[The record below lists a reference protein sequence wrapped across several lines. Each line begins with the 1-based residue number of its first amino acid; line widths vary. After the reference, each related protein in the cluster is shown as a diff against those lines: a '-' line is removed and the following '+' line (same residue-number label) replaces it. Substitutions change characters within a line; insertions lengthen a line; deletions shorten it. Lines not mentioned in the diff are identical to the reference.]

1 MDIIPRIHHQ
11 RGRTRQRPE
20 FKLREELINRN
31 RGKHIWKC
39 GLLEMSELQPYRC
52 MKCNLTMAEL
62 QELGNTGVCSSEI
75 DFTSTVIAEDGR
87 LLLDLG
93 TSIVIRDWIG

>member
-1 MDIIPRIHHQ
+1 
-11 RGRTRQRPE
+11 
-20 FKLREELINRN
+20 
-31 RGKHIWKC
+31 
-39 GLLEMSELQPYRC
+39 